1 MKLSFNEIS
10 FQPFADSEEQ
20 LYEIVNASLKNYD
33 ILSNKY
39 NFNHIIAPEEVSA
52 IKVLENTTFIDWFK
66 SLNTSKRNRV
76 QLLFLR
82 KPFSEDALG
91 DEKPELDRY
100 FIEFDEPKIPQ
111 QYCKGL
117 ATAYLLEITSISIS
131 SHKIWDEDVIKFSE
145 YSDGL
150 NDVNEVECLNIS
162 AKTIDEKSQI
172 ITYCEKHKE
181 IELIDSVI
189 PVVDKKISL
198 RDDHG
203 KDILK
208 AFGKRLVNHKFVN
221 NIINSLPFNPK
232 TNRFIKRIRKDGIVE
247 IVLYWEDAGYGI
259 VVETTGRNL
268 NETEKIAKLLRTEF
282 DK

>member
-1 MKLSFNEIS
+1 MNLSFNEIS
-10 FQPFADSEEQ
+10 FQPFADSEAE
-20 LYEIVNASLKNYD
+20 LFDIVDASLKNYD
-33 ILSNKY
+33 LLFNKY

-66 SLNTSKRNRV
+66 SLDTSKRNRV

-82 KPFSEDALG
+82 KPFSEEALG
-91 DEKPELDRY
+91 DETSELDRY
-100 FIEFDEPKIPQ
+100 FIEYEDPKIPQ

-117 ATAYLLEITSISIS
+117 ATAYLLGIPTLSIST
-131 SHKIWDEDVIKFSE
+131 HKIWDTEIIKFSE
-145 YSDGL
+145 YSDDL

-162 AKTIDEKSQI
+162 AKTVDEGSQI
-172 ITYCEKHKE
+172 ITFYEENKE
-181 IELIDSVI
+181 IELVDSI
-189 PVVDKKISL
+189 INVDEKKISL

-208 AFGKRLVNHKFVN
+208 AFGKKLINHKYVN

-232 TNRFIKRIRKDGIVE
+232 TNRFIKRIRKDGLVE

-268 NETEKIAKLLRTEF
+268 GETEQIAKLLRTEF

>member
-10 FQPFADSEEQ
+10 FQPFADSEAE
-20 LYEIVNASLKNYD
+20 LFDIVDASLKNYD
-33 ILSNKY
+33 LLVSKF

-52 IKVLENTTFIDWFK
+52 IKVLENTTFSDWFK
-66 SLNTSKRNRV
+66 SLDTPKRNRV

-82 KPFSEDALG
+82 RPFSEEALG
-91 DEKPELDRY
+91 DETPELSRY
-100 FIEFDEPKIPQ
+100 FIEYEESKIPQ

-117 ATAYLLEITSISIS
+117 ATAYLLEIPSLSIST
-131 SHKIWDEDVIKFSE
+131 HNIWDEEIIRFSE
-145 YSDGL
+145 YSDDL
-150 NDVNEVECLNIS
+150 NDVNQVECLNIS
-162 AKTIDEKSQI
+162 AKTINEGSQI
-172 ITYCEKHKE
+172 ITYYEKHKK
-181 IELIDSVI
+181 IELVDSVI
-189 PVVDKKISL
+189 SVAEKKISL

-208 AFGKRLVNHKFVN
+208 AFGKKLINHKYVN

-232 TNRFIKRIRKDGIVE
+232 TNRFIKRISKDGLVE

-268 NETEKIAKLLRTEF
+268 DETEKIAKLLRTEF